1 MDALTTKQK
10 NKMYNEVANLVMKY
24 GNDKAARCMIKAY
37 FEKLQKVD
45 TASELACMKIV
56 LTSLDYLLKIT
67 FPTK

>member
-1 MDALTTKQK
+1 
-10 NKMYNEVANLVMKY
+10 MKY
-24 GNDKAARCMIKAY
+24 GNDKGARCMIKAY